1 MTYVITANH
10 PLFDRELVMERGVP
24 TSADAA
30 QAWVL
35 IYLMRNIP
43 QVDWFDQKEHLQI
56 TVTEEV

>member
-24 TSADAA
+24 TSADTA

-35 IYLMRNIP
+35 LYLMNNIP
-43 QVDWFDQKEHLQI
+43 QVNWFDQKKHLQI